1 MIERLGR
8 GAIINHRSFMI
19 KDDADTDFVCRTT
32 VSCFVL
38 HYDKFKEVEVKR
50 QDLQR
55 ARTEVEQ
62 ELYAPLLPLALDYI
76 FHNNEKSSQQA
87 YAEILRKNQLRVKF
101 KNAIMQQWTKIK
113 DDTAPGNIQDMVDQM
128 LKKKRD
134 SAKDGGDYQK
144 QQAAKEEL
152 AKKIERRKA
161 RSIEK
166 QEMLEQEAKD
176 SYLNLDQFM
185 FLQKNIEMASKR
197 LKEQQT
203 YIDQMEKKMI
213 A

>member
-1 MIERLGR
+1 
-8 GAIINHRSFMI
+8 
-19 KDDADTDFVCRTT
+19 
-32 VSCFVL
+32 
-38 HYDKFKEVEVKR
+38 
-50 QDLQR
+50 
-55 ARTEVEQ
+55 
-62 ELYAPLLPLALDYI
+62 
-76 FHNNEKSSQQA
+76 
-87 YAEILRKNQLRVKF
+87 
-101 KNAIMQQWTKIK
+101 
-113 DDTAPGNIQDMVDQM
+113 M

-213 A
+213 AQLENRRKKEEQTTILEESKSAASQRGTKSKFLHV